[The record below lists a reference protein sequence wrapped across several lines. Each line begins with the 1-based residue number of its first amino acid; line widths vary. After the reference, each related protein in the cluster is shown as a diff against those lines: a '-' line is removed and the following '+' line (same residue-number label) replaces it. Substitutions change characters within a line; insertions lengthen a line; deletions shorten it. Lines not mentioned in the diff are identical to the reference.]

1 MMIKITL
8 IACGNKMPSWVN
20 SAVSEF
26 TKRLQEFAQFNLI
39 EIPLAKRGKSSDL
52 TRILEKEA
60 ALIVHAIPQSAR
72 VIALDMGGES
82 FNSEKL
88 ALKLEQL
95 QQITS
100 HLCFLIGG
108 PEGLLTSILAKAD
121 ERWSLSQ
128 LTLPHP
134 LVRIILLETLYRAWS
149 IIHNHPY
156 HK

>member
-1 MMIKITL
+1 MVKITL
-8 IACGNKMPSWVN
+8 VACGSKMPSWVN
-20 SAVSEF
+20 EAVAEYS
-26 TKRLQEFAQFNLI
+26 KRLQEYASFTLI

-60 ALIVHAIPQSAR
+60 ALIAAAIPNGAR
-72 VIALDMGGES
+72 VIALDIGGDS
-82 FNSEKL
+82 FSSEKL

-95 QQITS
+95 QHIAS

-108 PEGLLTSILAKAD
+108 PEGLVPAIVARSN
-121 ERWSLSQ
+121 ERWSLSS

-134 LVRIILLETLYRAWS
+134 FVRIVLLEALYRAWS

>member
-1 MMIKITL
+1 MFKITF

-20 SAVSEF
+20 AAVAEF
-26 TKRLQEFAQFNLI
+26 SKRLQDYVSFNLI

-60 ALIVHAIPQSAR
+60 ALMSAAIPASAR
-72 VIALDMGGES
+72 VIALEINGDN
-82 FNSEKL
+82 FTSEKL
-88 ALKLEQL
+88 ALKIEQL
-95 QQITS
+95 QQVTS

-108 PEGLLTSILAKAD
+108 PEGLISSIIARSH

-134 LVRIILLETLYRAWS
+134 LVRIVLLEALYRALS